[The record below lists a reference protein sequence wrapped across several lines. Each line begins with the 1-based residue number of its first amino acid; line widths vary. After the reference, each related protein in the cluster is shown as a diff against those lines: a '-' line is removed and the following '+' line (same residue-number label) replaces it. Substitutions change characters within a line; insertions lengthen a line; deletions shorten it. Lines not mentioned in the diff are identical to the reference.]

1 MHSSYVSTPVQDS
14 PTRVLPAGSVA
25 GSVSDRPTSQ
35 DPRRVHVPAPDGVAA
50 PVGSGAPARST
61 VAPPR
66 PAPPPRR
73 PAPAA
78 PTPPGRGPAPAPQTK
93 TKPARQ
99 QRSRRRRLL
108 RLAAICLPLVLLGVL
123 IGGYLYANSIFN
135 RIEKVEVGDVL
146 AGGGSGTN
154 YLIVGSDSRE
164 LTALEEAGLNPEA
177 FQEGGGTR
185 SDTVMVLHFG
195 DDGTKMMSVPR
206 DLYVPIAGT
215 GESHKINAAYNGG
228 PERLIRTVQE
238 SLGIP
243 LDHYIE
249 VDFVSFSKVVDAIG
263 GVTIDFPHPATDA
276 QSGLN
281 VTESGPVELDGPQAL
296 AYARSRQYTENIDG
310 QQVTDLSADI
320 GRVERQQTFL
330 RALFSELGASR
341 NPLSLARAADGAT
354 DGLRIDDD
362 MSLIDAMRF
371 AWRLRSLEPDS
382 LVLPTENG
390 RNSSGSVL
398 FLVEPDAQ
406 AVLDQ
411 VR

>member
-1 MHSSYVSTPVQDS
+1 MNVVHDS

-35 DPRRVHVPAPDGVAA
+35 DPRRVHVPAPEGVAA
-50 PVGSGAPARST
+50 PVGSGAGAKST

-66 PAPPPRR
+66 PRPAPAH

-78 PTPPGRGPAPAPQTK
+78 PSRPGSSDRGPAPTPQTK
-93 TKPARQ
+93 TKPAPKK
-99 QRSRRRRLL
+99 RSRRRRLL
-108 RLAAICLPLVLLGVL
+108 RLTAICLPLLLLAVLV
-123 IGGYLYANSIFN
+123 GGYLYANAVFN
-135 RIEKVEVGDVL
+135 RIDKVEVGDVL

-164 LTALEEAGLNPEA
+164 ITALEEAGLDPAA

-195 DDGTKMMSVPR
+195 DDGTKMMSIPR
-206 DLYVPIAGT
+206 DLYLPIAGT
-215 GESHKINAAYNGG
+215 GENQKINAAYNGG

-249 VDFVSFSKVVDAIG
+249 VDFVSFSEVVDAIG

-276 QSGLN
+276 MSGLN

-296 AYARSRQYTENIDG
+296 AYARSRQYTESIDG
-310 QQVTDLSADI
+310 QLVTDPSADI
-320 GRVERQQTFL
+320 GRVERQQIFL
-330 RALFSELGASR
+330 RALFSELGSSR
-341 NPLSLARAADGAT
+341 NPLTLAQAADGAT
-354 DGLRIDDD
+354 SGLRIDDD

-371 AWRLRSLEPDS
+371 AWRLRSLKPDS